1 VKLKIWLA
9 RHKLQIAQFLIIFTI
24 IRHIKST
31 VIVMAKIELVLPSM
45 GEGIIEATIT
55 KWLVSEGDTV
65 EEDQP
70 VLEIATDKV
79 DSEIPSP
86 VNGVVKKILMKEG
99 EVPSIGSPLAEIE
112 TGSDEDP
119 DREEVID
126 EVERIKTN
134 DQKTLAAVPEP
145 SEKFEHTGEV
155 PRQTPSGKFLTPLV
169 RSIAGKENISVSELD
184 NIRGSGD
191 KGRIT
196 RNDIMDYLSKRTGL
210 YEKEESPEPLPDQI
224 APGKEDRLVEM
235 DRMRKLIARHMVASK
250 QTSPHVTSFI
260 DADVTNLVKWRTTIK
275 EEFRKRENQKITY
288 TPIFIEAAA
297 KALRDYPM
305 INVSLDDTTIIVKKN
320 INIGMAVALPDGNLI
335 VPVIKNADEKSLVGL
350 VKAVNDLA
358 DRARGKKLEPDE
370 VNGGTFTITNFGTF
384 GNTTGTPIIN
394 QPEAAILGLGAIV
407 KKPVVLETD
416 SGDVIAIRHIMT
428 ISLSYDHRMVDGALG
443 GMFLKRIA
451 EYLEGFEAGR
461 KI

>member
-1 VKLKIWLA
+1 
-9 RHKLQIAQFLIIFTI
+9 
-24 IRHIKST
+24 
-31 VIVMAKIELVLPSM
+31 MAKIELVLPSM

-70 VLEIATDKV
+70 MLEIATDKV

-112 TGSDEDP
+112 TDSVDDP
-119 DREEVID
+119 ERKEVVD
-126 EVERIKTN
+126 EVERIKKDP
-134 DQKTLAAVPEP
+134 DQGSPPEAADDHKPAAP
-145 SEKFEHTGEV
+145 SEKPKKRSPSGEV
-155 PRQTPSGKFLTPLV
+155 PKQTTSGKFLTPLV
-169 RSIAGKENISVSELD
+169 RSIAGKENISAGELD
-184 NIRGSGD
+184 NIRGSGEN
-191 KGRIT
+191 GRIT
-196 RNDIMDYLSKRTGL
+196 RNDIMKYLSERTEL
-210 YEKEESPEPLPDQI
+210 NEKEESAVPKSAEI
-224 APGKEDRLVEM
+224 VPGKEDRLIEM
-235 DRMRKLIARHMVASK
+235 DRMRKLIAGHMVASK

-260 DADVTNLVKWRTTIK
+260 DADVTNLVKWRTTIM

-305 INVSLDDTTIIVKKN
+305 INVSVDGTTIIVKKN
-320 INIGMAVALPDGNLI
+320 INIGIAVALPEGNLI
-335 VPVIKNADEKSLVGL
+335 VPVIKNADEKNLVGL
-350 VKAVNDLA
+350 AKTVNDLA
-358 DRARGKKLEPDE
+358 DRARRKKLEPDE
-370 VNGGTFTITNFGTF
+370 VSGGTFTITNFGTF

-407 KKPVVLETD
+407 KKPVVLETNG
-416 SGDVIAIRHIMT
+416 GDVIAIRHIMT
-428 ISLSYDHRMVDGALG
+428 ISLSYDHRIVDGALG

-451 EYLEGFEAGR
+451 DYLEGFEAER